1 MDEMTPDQFRQK
13 LDELMNE
20 EYFPPIALTRNGEAR
35 IVAVPIAAWRSMRR
49 GSRRVVT
56 AENMTEQDL
65 KEIADAKMPEG
76 LEHLDDL
83 LKDG

>member
-1 MDEMTPDQFRQK
+1 MDQMTPDQFRQK

-20 EYFPPIALTRNGEAR
+20 EYFPPVAITRNGEAR

-49 GSRRVVT
+49 ASRRVVS

-65 KEIADAKMPEG
+65 KEIADAKMPDG
-76 LEHLDDL
+76 LEHPDDF
-83 LKDG
+83 LKDD

>member
-20 EYFPPIALTRNGEAR
+20 EYFPPIALTRNGETR

-83 LKDG
+83 LKDD